1 MGRESIVKSTVAT
14 SLGWDENLEKQVDR
28 VTALGMATRKNH
40 LGSAIVHAE
49 ALDADSMRKV
59 VLLVTRHIIKECRI
73 ARTHAER
80 IAFSA
85 LQEHL
90 KPRCRACGGIPYLEA
105 RVAECCPACGG
116 TGLHRYGNTE
126 RRNMCGGKYNEK
138 AYEAALNE
146 IRDRLSAAVRGAGDR
161 LERA

>member
-1 MGRESIVKSTVAT
+1 MGRESLNRAVVAS
-14 SLGWDENLEKQVDR
+14 SLGWTETEERQVDR
-28 VTALGMATRKNH
+28 VTALGMATRTNH
-40 LGSAIVHAE
+40 LGSAIIHAE
-49 ALDADSMRKV
+49 AMDANSMRKV

-73 ARTHAER
+73 ARSHAER

-90 KPRCRACGGIPYLEA
+90 RPRCRACGGIPYLEA
-105 RVAECCPACGG
+105 RVSECCPACGG

-126 RRNMCGGKYNEK
+126 RKNMCGGKYNEK

-146 IRDRLSAAVRGAGDR
+146 IRDRLSAAVRGADNR
-161 LERA
+161 LDHA